1 MRSKSARTAFPW
13 GLFLHSACAV
23 AIVIC
28 AGACLAIARGAE
40 LAYGTYAAF
49 LLLAAPAG
57 GGFVALSAMRAQG
70 RTEREAE
77 RRRQRA
83 EELEGEIKL
92 LEEAADRREEFIASF
107 AHELKTPL
115 TAIIGYAD
123 MLRSREM
130 SPKNRF
136 TAAGYIFSEGKRL
149 EALSL
154 KLMEIIV
161 SGKQGIERRRFDAP
175 YFIREVAAVTVP
187 SLAADGMTL
196 DMRWEPG
203 EVEIESDLFKTLMI
217 NLIDNARKASRK
229 GQTVELFGKREEGGY
244 AFYVRDHGR
253 GMKKED
259 LSRITEP
266 FYMIDKS
273 RSRAQNGAG
282 LGLALCQRIAE
293 LHGTALEYESEPGQG
308 TTVRV
313 YLKGGR
319 AGVRKPGPGA
329 AAAILTALVFAVCLA
344 APALMLRARTAQA
357 EEEPAPT
364 EALSL
369 DERVE
374 LYESYDAGELARRD
388 LDEAEI
394 DNDTLIAA
402 VRLANALETSL
413 VADRGAQR
421 SLSSTGTNF
430 YTVSDGEGAIRIM
443 EYYREWIGDWSNW
456 FWVKLN
462 IDTLEVFYCYYSAAC
477 ERNLSDYDSDDYY
490 NVSAMIMDLAGAIG
504 FDGFDYYTRESVT
517 DNMPFEVDITN
528 SVTGESLRY
537 ECRMHTYSDAASLLV
552 DREYTL
558 AG

>member
-1 MRSKSARTAFPW
+1 MKSKSARSAFPW

-23 AIVIC
+23 AVIIC

-40 LAYGTYAAF
+40 LSYGTYAVF

-57 GGFVALSAMRAQG
+57 GGLVALSAMRAQ
-70 RTEREAE
+70 RSAEREAE

-161 SGKQGIERRRFDAP
+161 SGKQGIERRKFDAP

-203 EVEIESDLFKTLMI
+203 EVEIEP
-217 NLIDNARKASRK
+217 SRK
-229 GQTVELFGKREEGGY
+229 GQTVELYGKRAEDGY

-293 LHGTALEYESEPGQG
+293 LHGTTLEYESEPGQG

-313 YLKGGR
+313 FLKGG
-319 AGVRKPGPGA
+319 
-329 AAAILTALVFAVCLA
+329 
-344 APALMLRARTAQA
+344 AQ
-357 EEEPAPT
+357 E
-364 EALSL
+364 
-369 DERVE
+369 
-374 LYESYDAGELARRD
+374 
-388 LDEAEI
+388 
-394 DNDTLIAA
+394 
-402 VRLANALETSL
+402 
-413 VADRGAQR
+413 
-421 SLSSTGTNF
+421 
-430 YTVSDGEGAIRIM
+430 
-443 EYYREWIGDWSNW
+443 
-456 FWVKLN
+456 
-462 IDTLEVFYCYYSAAC
+462 
-477 ERNLSDYDSDDYY
+477 
-490 NVSAMIMDLAGAIG
+490 
-504 FDGFDYYTRESVT
+504 
-517 DNMPFEVDITN
+517 
-528 SVTGESLRY
+528 
-537 ECRMHTYSDAASLLV
+537 
-552 DREYTL
+552 
-558 AG
+558 